1 MDRSTVLGQQVNTC
15 SLCISSTDSAGS
27 AGRYDMVDTI
37 ETVHNADKHIV
48 LLGDMNYNYTFDES
62 MSENQI
68 CLLENMFLLKQL
80 IDTPTRVTENSSSL
94 IDIILSNEPNLH
106 VMSGVYQTSISDHYL
121 VHTKI
126 ASNIIKT
133 NHKVIRF
140 RDYNKLDAIACVNDF
155 NQIYTNIMLK
165 WNTIQTKL
173 TPLQMERMEKCFF
186 TIIG

>member
-1 MDRSTVLGQQVNTC
+1 
-15 SLCISSTDSAGS
+15 
-27 AGRYDMVDTI
+27 MVDTI
-37 ETVHNADKHIV
+37 EKAHNTDKHMVI
-48 LLGDMNYNYTFDES
+48 LGDMNYNYTFDES
-62 MSENQI
+62 MSESPI

-106 VMSGVYQTSISDHYL
+106 VMSGVYKTSISDHYL

-126 ASNIIKT
+126 VSNIIKT

-140 RDYNKLDAIACVNDF
+140 RDYNKFDAIACINDF

-165 WNTIQTKL
+165 WNTNANQTNTPNEL
-173 TPLQMERMEKCFF
+173 TCRWNE
-186 TIIG
+186 